1 MNPIYSYEHRI
12 QYYETDGMRIVHHSN
27 YIRWMEEARIA
38 FMEDAGYG
46 YERME
51 QDGISI
57 PVLSVNCEYKS
68 MMRFGQ
74 TCRIEVRI
82 TKLTPVRMSLDYYF
96 YDAET
101 NTLCAT
107 GTTGHCFIGV
117 TGHPLS
123 LKKHL
128 PEVFE
133 LYSQLIWKPEEND
146 T

>member
-46 YERME
+46 YECME
-51 QDGISI
+51 RDGVSI
-57 PVLSVNCEYKS
+57 PVLSVSCEYKS

-74 TCRIEVRI
+74 TCRVEVRI
-82 TKLTPVRMSLDYYF
+82 TRLTPVRMSLSYAF
-96 YDAET
+96 YDAAT
-101 NTLCAT
+101 NELCGTAT
-107 GTTGHCFIGV
+107 SGHCFIGAN
-117 TGHPLS
+117 GHPLS

-128 PEVFE
+128 PEVFD
-133 LYSQLIWKPEEND
+133 LYRQLVWKPEES
-146 T
+146 

>member
-1 MNPIYSYEHRI
+1 MNRIYSYEHRI

-38 FMEDAGYG
+38 LMEDAGYS

-51 QDGISI
+51 HDGISI
-57 PVLSVNCEYKS
+57 PVLSVGCEYKS

-74 TCRIEVRI
+74 TCRIEVYI
-82 TKLTPVRMSLDYYF
+82 TKLTPVRMSLNYRF
-96 YDAET
+96 YDTET

-107 GTTGHCFIGV
+107 GTTGHCFIG
-117 TGHPLS
+117 TNGHPLS

-128 PEVFE
+128 PKVFE
-133 LYSQLIWKPEEND
+133 LYDQLVWKSE
-146 T
+146 

>member
-46 YERME
+46 YACMER
-51 QDGISI
+51 DGVSI
-57 PVLSVNCEYKS
+57 PVLSVSCEYKS

-82 TKLTPVRMSLDYYF
+82 TKLTPVRMSMEYRF
-96 YDAET
+96 YDADT
-101 NTLCAT
+101 NELC
-107 GTTGHCFIGV
+107 GTAASGHCFIGAN
-117 TGHPLS
+117 GHPL
-123 LKKHL
+123 
-128 PEVFE
+128 
-133 LYSQLIWKPEEND
+133 
-146 T
+146 

>member
-46 YERME
+46 YACMER
-51 QDGISI
+51 DGVSI
-57 PVLSVNCEYKS
+57 PVLSVSCEYKS

-82 TKLTPVRMSLDYYF
+82 TKLTPVRRSLEYRF
-96 YDAET
+96 YDADT
-101 NTLCAT
+101 NELC
-107 GTTGHCFIGV
+107 GTAASGHCFIGAN
-117 TGHPLS
+117 GHPLS

-128 PEVFE
+128 PDVFE
-133 LYSQLIWKPEEND
+133 LYHRLVWKPEE